1 MDTKGRLEVCY
12 DGYWS
17 SVCREY
23 DGTTAIAAVVC
34 KQLEYCVAGQWIGT
48 HGRSHLFL
56 LVTFIPLFIQAG
68 CSVCMSMKY
77 LHY

>member
-12 DGYWS
+12 DGSWG

-23 DGTTAIAAVVC
+23 DGTIAIAAVVC
-34 KQLEYCVAGQWIGT
+34 RQLEYFAKGQWIGT
-48 HGRSHLFL
+48 HGRPHLF